1 MAGSSRVQDNTYL
14 PYLSPTQMVSFLL
27 YVTLNGELEVD
38 MPAEEAKLD
47 AEEMRKKEKCC

>member
-1 MAGSSRVQDNTYL
+1 L
-14 PYLSPTQMVSFLL
+14 KLETQNK
-27 YVTLNGELEVD
+27 NGELEVD